1 MLSSFPAKPAV
12 KSNCNEEDAETLPPQ
27 DLIPREL
34 LFSPCVGTVAKK
46 LVYSAVK
53 MKNILQN
60 NKF

>member
-12 KSNCNEEDAETLPPQ
+12 KSNCNDEDAETLPPQ

-46 LVYSAVK
+46 LVYLKV
-53 MKNILQN
+53 NI
-60 NKF
+60 